1 VKNNIEAMLTD
12 TSYHSSEDED
22 HIELIRNA
30 FSNESSYSY
39 LVQSFYQIGGAGE
52 RKGQDIGDANGDTKE
67 DKKECLIE
75 KIDAFLTRNRTDDVI
90 ISPSKEL
97 IAMVDFT
104 KTAVEALPDS
114 EFKNFVQSLTPS
126 NFSALIQVKIPWREL
141 KNIVEETKNAV
152 ETNPKD
158 ILHNFVHQLGE
169 TDIRTLVK
177 VAGSKTKN
185 TNVRCEAVRN
195 IIFRG
200 YIKPIQKLQKQLKE
214 DMEML
219 ATTANLVLTT
229 QVSDNTGKIQWN
241 SAYQDFLLDCL
252 HKGCNNARKPPTHHY
267 IASDDD
273 PMEGL
278 MHDFGNLGNND
289 DDDDDDGNGHIDM
302 PEPKKRG
309 RPPSKKQE
317 GDKSN

>member
-1 VKNNIEAMLTD
+1 VENNLEAMLTD
-12 TSYHSSEDED
+12 TSYHSSEDKD

-39 LVQSFYQIGGAGE
+39 LVQSFYQIGGAGK
-52 RKGQDIGDANGDTKE
+52 RKGQDIGNANGGTKE

-75 KIDAFLTRNRTDDVI
+75 KIDAFLTRNRTDNVI

-104 KTAVEALPDS
+104 KTAAETLPDS
-114 EFKNFVQSLTPS
+114 EFKNFVQNLTPS
-126 NFSALIQVKIPWREL
+126 NFSALIQVEIPWREL
-141 KNIVEETKNAV
+141 KNIVEKIKNAV

-158 ILHNFVHQLGE
+158 ILHDFVHELGE

-185 TNVRCEAVRN
+185 TNFRCEAVHN

-214 DMEML
+214 GMEML
-219 ATTANLVLTT
+219 ATTTNLVLTT
-229 QVSDNTGKIQWN
+229 QVSDATGKIQWN
-241 SAYQDFLLDCL
+241 STYQDFLLDCI
-252 HKGCNNARKPPTHHY
+252 HKGCNKKGTAR
-267 IASDDD
+267 
-273 PMEGL
+273 
-278 MHDFGNLGNND
+278 
-289 DDDDDDGNGHIDM
+289 
-302 PEPKKRG
+302 
-309 RPPSKKQE
+309 
-317 GDKSN
+317 

>member
-1 VKNNIEAMLTD
+1 MLTD
-12 TSYHSSEDED
+12 TSYHSNEDED

-30 FSNESSYSY
+30 FSNESSYPY
-39 LVQSFYQIGGAGE
+39 LVQSFYQIGGAGK
-52 RKGQDIGDANGDTKE
+52 RKGQDIGNANGDTKE

-75 KIDAFLTRNRTDDVI
+75 KIDAFLTRNRTDNVI

-104 KTAVEALPDS
+104 KTAAETLPDS

-126 NFSALIQVKIPWREL
+126 NFSALIQVEIPWREL
-141 KNIVEETKNAV
+141 KNIVEEIKNAV
-152 ETNPKD
+152 ETKPKD
-158 ILHNFVHQLGE
+158 ILHDFVHELGE

-185 TNVRCEAVRN
+185 TNFRCEAVYN

-214 DMEML
+214 GMEML

-229 QVSDNTGKIQWN
+229 QVSDATGKSSGIVHIRIFCWTA
-241 SAYQDFLLDCL
+241 STRGATKRALLDNPRPIIL
-252 HKGCNNARKPPTHHY
+252 LQMMTPWKG
-267 IASDDD
+267 
-273 PMEGL
+273 
-278 MHDFGNLGNND
+278 
-289 DDDDDDGNGHIDM
+289 
-302 PEPKKRG
+302 
-309 RPPSKKQE
+309 
-317 GDKSN
+317 